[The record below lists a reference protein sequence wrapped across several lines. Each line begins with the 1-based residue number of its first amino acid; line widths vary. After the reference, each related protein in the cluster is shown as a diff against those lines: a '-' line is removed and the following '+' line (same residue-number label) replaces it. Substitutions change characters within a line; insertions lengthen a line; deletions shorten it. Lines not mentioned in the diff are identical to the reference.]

1 MIEKHQ
7 RKSYWGDSIILR
19 GSIVP
24 FHHSIVLHEIETVQ
38 IAL

>member
-1 MIEKHQ
+1 MIKAPE
-7 RKSYWGDSIILR
+7 KSYCGDSIILR